1 MMFINP
7 ADLENNPGAIEEI
20 EKASVRFVT
29 QALVEFRDS
38 ARQIFAE
45 ENDLPG
51 DIAEDITREALD
63 RIGMSKIDV
72 RLYGK
77 IDYKKARYYFHP
89 EYAVKQALFVDSKAE
104 KDDPHTAT
112 IQTAQTS
119 MRIMF
124 YRGRGEHI
132 PVDEQG
138 TLSRIVEKEGD
149 RFLTTTIF
157 VKYNYEITDGG
168 RNNLINIVIA
178 GVPNGMLQTYY
189 NPNADDTIWRVGR
202 HAESL
207 GEAFRVRLV
216 FQKLEDKRR
225 WRVQTIPMPPAPFAW
240 QE

>member
-1 MMFINP
+1 MMFIDPVN
-7 ADLENNPGAIEEI
+7 LVNNPGAIEEI
-20 EKASVRFVT
+20 EKASMRFVT
-29 QALVEFRDS
+29 HALFEFRDS
-38 ARQIFAE
+38 ARLIFAE
-45 ENDLPG
+45 ESDLAG

-63 RIGMSKIDV
+63 RIGMSKMDV

-77 IDYKKARYYFHP
+77 IDYKKARYFFHP

-124 YRGRGEHI
+124 CRGQGERI
-132 PVDEQG
+132 IVDEQG
-138 TLSRIVEKEGD
+138 TLLQIVEKEGD
-149 RFLTTTIF
+149 TFLTTTIF
-157 VKYNYEITDGG
+157 VKYNYEVANG

-189 NPNADDTIWRVGR
+189 NPNAEDTIWRVGR
-202 HAESL
+202 HAPSRE
-207 GEAFRVRLV
+207 EAFRVRLV
-216 FQKLEDKRR
+216 FQKLEGKRL
-225 WRVQTIPMPPAPFAW
+225 WRVQRIPMSPNPFIW